1 MQTWH
6 ASFSL
11 SQFDNVAFLSVFA
24 FPFIAFQYMLQFPR
38 MAELMELTPYDFG
51 KALTFLRKA
60 ALPPAVV
67 LHLEQVDDQITE
79 EQAWKSGSPLFEV
92 PMPHVPLLCV
102 AAVAG
107 ISLL

>member
-1 MQTWH
+1 
-6 ASFSL
+6 
-11 SQFDNVAFLSVFA
+11 
-24 FPFIAFQYMLQFPR
+24 

-92 PMPHVPLLCV
+92 LMPYPLCDAV
-102 AAVAG
+102 AA
-107 ISLL
+107 SLFACLLGLFACRESRLCLSVKPLKQCMP